1 MTKQFIHKKFVE
13 MQNSGLLDRGYLE
26 LYKDLHDDEF
36 ALVLSSLH
44 YQFNDLIGT
53 LKSRINGKNFYFK
66 AGDSRALLKCI
77 EIEES
82 LERNL
87 SNSPFKIKI
96 DETYKKF
103 FSEVKVY
110 LRNSNGSLFP
120 EDFYVIDIDEVM
132 PIFYQPNFI
141 IKAVNRSSTVQPIL
155 IGEGSYA
162 CVHYYEDPDLN
173 KKIVIK
179 KAKEELNNEE
189 LLRFKNEFDTLKSL
203 SSPYIVEVYK
213 YDGENHSYTMEYM
226 DAALQK
232 YITLNNQKINPIE
245 RISIAKQIFAAF
257 KYIHSKGLLHRD
269 ICPNNILINKYDDG
283 KIVVKVSDFG
293 LVKIPNS
300 TLTTVNTAIKGSY
313 NDIQG
318 LEKVGF
324 SNYSMCH
331 ETYALAWT
339 IYFTTT
345 GRKNIDSK
353 KNDWLFDFVSKGTD
367 PNPENR
373 FKSVEEMEKMFDYSV
388 KEYFT
393 KGK

>member
-213 YDGENHSYTMEYM
+213 YDGENHSYTME
-226 DAALQK
+226 
-232 YITLNNQKINPIE
+232 
-245 RISIAKQIFAAF
+245 
-257 KYIHSKGLLHRD
+257 
-269 ICPNNILINKYDDG
+269 
-283 KIVVKVSDFG
+283 
-293 LVKIPNS
+293 
-300 TLTTVNTAIKGSY
+300 
-313 NDIQG
+313 
-318 LEKVGF
+318 
-324 SNYSMCH
+324 
-331 ETYALAWT
+331 
-339 IYFTTT
+339 
-345 GRKNIDSK
+345 
-353 KNDWLFDFVSKGTD
+353 
-367 PNPENR
+367 
-373 FKSVEEMEKMFDYSV
+373 
-388 KEYFT
+388 
-393 KGK
+393 